1 MYKMQLSIWCLQKLV
16 INLMGQS
23 VQTHVSIDDDRADDG
38 SEEAHSVGDG
48 VEDPQEGT
56 GVVGRQ
62 VGDGQLPIKANR

>member
-1 MYKMQLSIWCLQKLV
+1 
-16 INLMGQS
+16 MGQS

-62 VGDGQLPIKANR
+62 VGDGQLHTKTKE